1 MGKSYGTPV
10 SSISGGCTHFVLEVL
25 EFLGCGVG
33 SQWFWLVGG
42 PLASIL
48 PQWLILSSL

>member
-1 MGKSYGTPV
+1 MGKNYGTPV
-10 SSISGGCTHFVLEVL
+10 SSISGGCTLFCAGTIN
-25 EFLGCGVG
+25 LGCGVG

-42 PLASIL
+42 PLASVL